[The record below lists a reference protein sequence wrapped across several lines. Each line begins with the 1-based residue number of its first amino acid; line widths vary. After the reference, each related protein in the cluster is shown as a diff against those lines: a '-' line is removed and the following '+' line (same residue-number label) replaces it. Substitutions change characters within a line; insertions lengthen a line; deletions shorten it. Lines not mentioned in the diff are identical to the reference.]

1 MDSAVSLARFG
12 HWFACCLPTS
22 LPPQLIVLLS
32 CCIQVLLLLVAA
44 VSIEFTVCS
53 HTVLVHNPEALSYSI
68 RRNVLRSAPRRAL
81 IRNRWLQWKKK
92 RIPVMYTYIHMHVSI
107 YICMSVCIL
116 SILTLAA
123 RSIILLENLYHEQTE
138 AVVEKKFSFLL
149 SAICREDLT
158 Y

>member
-1 MDSAVSLARFG
+1 MK
-12 HWFACCLPTS
+12 
-22 LPPQLIVLLS
+22 
-32 CCIQVLLLLVAA
+32 
-44 VSIEFTVCS
+44 E
-53 HTVLVHNPEALSYSI
+53 
-68 RRNVLRSAPRRAL
+68 
-81 IRNRWLQWKKK
+81 K